1 MNYWRLKMEIQ
12 VVIKPKDEFNTE
24 NLDWSE
30 PVPIEEF
37 ILDPHNVQ
45 FEWRGQEE
53 YSLPYNDFIFFGG
66 EYWYKIL
73 IDDKE
78 PDDLRRYLDEIEE
91 KAWKYDELH

>member
-1 MNYWRLKMEIQ
+1 MEIQ

-24 NLDWSE
+24 NLGWSE

-45 FEWRGQEE
+45 FNWWGKEE
-53 YSLPYNDFIFFGG
+53 YSLPYNDFIFYGG
-66 EYWYKIL
+66 EYLYKIL

-91 KAWKYDELH
+91 KACKYDELV